1 MDPKRP
7 TLRHIIIKMTRL
19 EDKERI
25 LKAAREKQVVA
36 YKGAPIRL
44 SSDYL
49 TETFQARKEW
59 HEIFKVMKRED
70 LQLRLLYPAK
80 LALKIEGEI
89 RSFPDK
95 KKLREFVNTKAV
107 LQQMLKGLLQ
117 EEEENDKKEESI

>member
-1 MDPKRP
+1 MTHKSRKQRVPNKLNTKRP
-7 TLRHIIIKMTRL
+7 TWRHIIIKMARL
-19 EDKERI
+19 RDKDRI

-70 LQLRLLYPAK
+70 LQLRLLYPGK
-80 LALKIEGEI
+80 LSLKIEGEI
-89 RSFPDK
+89 ISFPDK
-95 KKLREFVNTKAV
+95 EKLKEFVNTKQV
-107 LQQMLKGLLQ
+107 LQQMLVGLL
-117 EEEENDKKEESI
+117 